1 MVPEINI
8 NVEYGGLDDAVESWE
23 TSVENRD
30 STPTVVVS
38 GISVAYEELGPTTT
52 VSGIRV
58 ELYALGWVAESGEV
72 IVGMFT

>member
-1 MVPEINI
+1 MKLLATVKTEKFT
-8 NVEYGGLDDAVESWE
+8 YFRYF
-23 TSVENRD
+23 SVEFAD
-30 STPTVVVS
+30 STPTLLVS

-58 ELYALGWVAESGEV
+58 ELYALGWVAESWEI